1 MLGRVALV
9 DHAAGIIVTA
19 APGTGSTSLIE
30 SFRTSR
36 TTTALP
42 PDGSTGHGVD
52 PKHGT
57 VGQLVAA
64 GLLPAGHGLRI
75 VTTTRNPFDFYV
87 AEWQRSRTR
96 WVLELR
102 DRRSFVHTQPGAI
115 ERIVDAVTLE
125 FEPWL
130 HKALDVEAGSLP
142 APRRLHRGHLE
153 EADVVLRMEALEAD
167 LSALVGLDL
176 LVPRVNVTERDR
188 AYWRH
193 YSSTARRLV
202 EVAHAEDLARFG
214 YGL

>member
-9 DHAAGIIVTA
+9 DRAAGIIVTA

-30 SFRTSR
+30 SFRAGR
-36 TTTALP
+36 TTNAVP
-42 PDGSTGHGVD
+42 ADGSAGHGVD
-52 PKHGT
+52 AKHAT

-102 DRRSFVHTQPGAI
+102 DRQSFVHTQPGAI

-130 HKALDVEAGSLP
+130 HKALDVAVDAQP
-142 APRRLHRGHLE
+142 AARRLHRGHLE

-167 LSALVGLDL
+167 LADL
-176 LVPRVNVTERDR
+176 LGLVLAVPRVNVTERDR

-214 YGL
+214 YAF